1 MAFEGLSGKLNQVFK
16 KLRSRGKLTEADV
29 KEAMREVRLA
39 LLEADVSYKV
49 VKDFV
54 GKVTERAIGSDVLES
69 LTPAQQVVK
78 IVNEELCALMGNAN
92 ARINFPSKPPCVMM
106 LCGLQGSGKTTH
118 AAKLAKYLKKEGH
131 HPLLVACDVY
141 RPAAIDQLK
150 IVGEQAGVAVFEMG
164 QINPVEIAR
173 QSLRYA
179 TDHNHDLVILDTAG
193 RLHIDEKLMDELKE
207 IKAATQPHEIMLVVD
222 AMTGQDAVNVA
233 KAFDDALGIH
243 SVLMS
248 KLDSDTRGGAALSV
262 LSVTGKPIKFVG
274 MGEKLDEFEQFHPE
288 RMASRIL
295 GMGDVLTLIEKAE
308 TVYSQQEAEKLT
320 QKLQKNQFD
329 MNDLL
334 EQIRQIQKMGSIKS
348 LLSMMPGI
356 GDKVDELDVDEKQFG
371 RVQAMITSMTPAE
384 RAKPSI
390 INPSR
395 KRRIAKGSGAKV
407 EDVNRLLKQFEQM
420 QSLMKK
426 MGGGKGLMKNK
437 AMGRRLRKQMA
448 MMDKNGGMGGMGG
461 FPGM

>member
-54 GKVTERAIGSDVLES
+54 GKVTERAVGSDVLES

-92 ARINFPSKPPCVMM
+92 SRINFPSKPPCIMM

-164 QINPVEIAR
+164 QVNPVEIAR

-207 IKAATQPHEIMLVVD
+207 IKAVAQPHEIMLVVD

-295 GMGDVLTLIEKAE
+295 GMGDMLTLIEKAE

-320 QKLQKNQFD
+320 QKMQKNQFD

-348 LLSMMPGI
+348 LLSMMPGV

-426 MGGGKGLMKNK
+426 IGGGKGLMKNK
-437 AMGRRLRKQMA
+437 AMSRKLRKQMA
-448 MMDKNGGMGGMGG
+448 MMDKNGSMGG
-461 FPGM
+461 FPGMGM